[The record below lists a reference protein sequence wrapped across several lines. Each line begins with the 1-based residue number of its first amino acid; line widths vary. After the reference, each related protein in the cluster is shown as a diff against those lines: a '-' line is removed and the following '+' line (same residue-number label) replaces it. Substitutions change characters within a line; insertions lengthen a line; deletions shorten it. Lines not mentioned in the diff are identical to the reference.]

1 MKGKKMA
8 TIHKVEEF
16 MDKKF
21 VSLHADLDVYQ
32 AIDIFLDKVVTSSV
46 VVNDHMQVVGILS
59 EKDCLKLMTKGSYY
73 QLPSGK
79 VADFMTKDVYC
90 IPGYTD
96 IFKIA
101 DIFIHHSFRRLI
113 VTDEDNKVIGQITRR
128 DMLRI
133 IKQFKKEEKEKKI
146 APIM

>member
-1 MKGKKMA
+1 MA

-21 VSLHADLDVYQ
+21 VSLHAEWDVLK
-32 AIDIFLDKVVTSSV
+32 AIDIFLEKAVTSSV
-46 VVNDHMQVVGILS
+46 VVNDNMQVVGILS

-73 QLPSGK
+73 QLPGGK
-79 VADFMTKDVYC
+79 VSDFMTTDVYC

-96 IFKIA
+96 IFKVA
-101 DIFIHHSFRRLI
+101 DIFIHHNFRRLI
-113 VTDEDNKVIGQITRR
+113 ITDEDNKIIGQITRR

-133 IKQFKKEEKEKKI
+133 IKHLKKEEKEKKI
-146 APIM
+146 APIL

>member
-1 MKGKKMA
+1 MA

-21 VSLHADLDVYQ
+21 VSLHADWDVLK
-32 AIDIFLDKVVTSSV
+32 AIDIFLEKGVTSAV
-46 VVNDHMQVVGILS
+46 VVNDNMQVIGILS
-59 EKDCLKLMTKGSYY
+59 EKDCLNLMTKDSYY
-73 QLPSGK
+73 QNPHGK

-90 IPGYTD
+90 VPPYTD
-96 IFKIA
+96 IFKVA
-101 DIFIHHSFRRLI
+101 DIFLSHNFRRLI
-113 VTDEDNKVIGQITRR
+113 MTDEDNRVVGQITRR

-133 IKQFKKEEKEKKI
+133 IKQLKKEEKEKKV

>member
-1 MKGKKMA
+1 MA

-21 VSLHADLDVYQ
+21 VSLHAEWDVYK
-32 AIDIFLDKVVTSSV
+32 AIDIFLEKVVTSSV

-79 VADFMTKDVYC
+79 VADFMTEEVYC

-96 IFKIA
+96 IFKVA

-133 IKQFKKEEKEKKI
+133 IKQLKKEEKEKKI
-146 APIM
+146 APIL

>member
-1 MKGKKMA
+1 
-8 TIHKVEEF
+8 
-16 MDKKF
+16 
-21 VSLHADLDVYQ
+21 
-32 AIDIFLDKVVTSSV
+32 
-46 VVNDHMQVVGILS
+46 
-59 EKDCLKLMTKGSYY
+59 
-73 QLPSGK
+73 
-79 VADFMTKDVYC
+79 MTKDVYC

-101 DIFIHHSFRRLI
+101 DIFIHHNFRRLI

-133 IKQFKKEEKEKKI
+133 IKQLKKEEKEKKI